1 MTPPRL
7 PQRGLTAIPGIRV
20 GHATDAEAQTGCTAV
35 LTPAGAVAGVDV
47 GGGAPATRETDLLRP
62 GMLVERVHAVV
73 LSGGSAF
80 GLAAADGVMR
90 YLEEQGVGFEVGLA
104 GEPPVVRVPIVPA
117 AALFDLGVGKPDVRP
132 TAEMGYR
139 AARSATDGPVAEGVV
154 GAGTGATV
162 GHLFGAGS
170 MRGGLGTAVVDLP
183 GGVIVAALVAV
194 NAFGDVRDE
203 RSGEIIAG
211 ARSPSGE
218 FVDTARAFLEQEREV
233 GFAAGRANT
242 TLAVVGTNAGLTKAE
257 AGRLARTAQDG
268 LARVISPAHTIF
280 DGDVVFALSLGEAA
294 SNLASLGAAAVEVV
308 ARAITRAI
316 RISNGLS

>member
-1 MTPPRL
+1 
-7 PQRGLTAIPGIRV
+7 
-20 GHATDAEAQTGCTAV
+20 
-35 LTPAGAVAGVDV
+35 
-47 GGGAPATRETDLLRP
+47 
-62 GMLVERVHAVV
+62 MLVERVHAV
-73 LSGGSAF
+73 LLTGGSAF

-90 YLEEQGVGFEVGLA
+90 YLEEQGVGFEVSLA
-104 GEPPVVRVPIVPA
+104 GDPDIVRVPIVPA
-117 AALFDLGVGKPDVRP
+117 AALFDLGVGRADVRP
-132 TAEMGYR
+132 TAEMGHR
-139 AARSATDGPVAEGVV
+139 AARAATDGPVPEGMV

-170 MRGGLGTAVVDLP
+170 MRGGLATAAVDLP

-218 FVDTARAFLEQEREV
+218 FVDTARAFLEQGREV

-242 TLAVVGTNAGLTKAE
+242 TLAVVATNAGLTKAE

-268 LARVISPAHTIF
+268 LARVISPAHTMF
-280 DGDVVFALSLGEAA
+280 DGDIVFALSLGEMAP
-294 SNLASLGAAAVEVV
+294 NLASLGAAAVEVV
-308 ARAITRAI
+308 ARAITRAV
-316 RISNGLS
+316 RISNGL

>member
-1 MTPPRL
+1 VTPSRV
-7 PQRGLTAIPGIRV
+7 PQRGLTAVPGIRV
-20 GHATDAEAQTGCTAV
+20 GHATDAEAQTGCTVV

-62 GMLVERVHAVV
+62 GMLVERVHAV
-73 LSGGSAF
+73 LLTGGSAF

-90 YLEEQGVGFEVGLA
+90 YLEEQGVGFEVSLA
-104 GEPPVVRVPIVPA
+104 GDPDIVRVPIVPA
-117 AALFDLGVGKPDVRP
+117 AALFDLGVGRADVRP
-132 TAEMGYR
+132 TAEMGHR
-139 AARSATDGPVAEGVV
+139 AARAATDGPVPEGMV

-162 GHLFGAGS
+162 GHLFGVGS
-170 MRGGLGTAVVDLP
+170 MRGGLATAAIDLP

-218 FVDTARAFLEQEREV
+218 FVDTARAFLEQGREV

-242 TLAVVGTNAGLTKAE
+242 TLAVVATNAGLTKAE

-268 LARVISPAHTIF
+268 LARVISPAHTMF
-280 DGDVVFALSLGEAA
+280 DGDIVFALSLGEMAP
-294 SNLASLGAAAVEVV
+294 NLASLGAAAVEVV
-308 ARAITRAI
+308 ARAITRAV
-316 RISNGLS
+316 RISNGL